1 MHLNKLCMREKI
13 KALEKLRQLL
23 KQKKKKRNNEIRN
36 KNKLMID

>member
-1 MHLNKLCMREKI
+1 MREKI